1 MDAERRRSH
10 IAFIV
15 ALKVDAAHKAK
26 AAAAAAAA
34 AEAEAKPRREEY
46 ERWDRKAAVRKMN
59 KMTPRK
65 FRLRYRVSRATFDMI
80 LDAIEDDLE
89 PASRAKPGGCIGGPI
104 LAQLKLGA
112 TLRYL
117 AGSNNIDCSDSH
129 AMASFF
135 KHLYPVVEAISKHFD
150 HAMHFPQTAEELAD
164 AERVMSD
171 TWGHNMRGAIAALD
185 GLVVRVRKPWMSTA
199 PSAFSTGRATS
210 R

>member
-1 MDAERRRSH
+1 MYFANIRTRVRVDEELGTRAGFRLGPGPRFGSTWSQHAFGIKKAHEMNAERRRSH

-15 ALKVDAAHKAK
+15 ALRVDAAHKAK
-26 AAAAAAAA
+26 AAAAAATAAA

-59 KMTPRK
+59 EMTARK

-89 PASRAKPGGCIGGPI
+89 PASQAKPGGCIGGPI

-117 AGSNNIDCSDSH
+117 AGSNNIDCSESH
-129 AMASFF
+129 A
-135 KHLYPVVEAISKHFD
+135 VC
-150 HAMHFPQTAEELAD
+150 EL
-164 AERVMSD
+164 VQP
-171 TWGHNMRGAIAALD
+171 HC
-185 GLVVRVRKPWMSTA
+185 A
-199 PSAFSTGRATS
+199 PRDYTLPTLTRSQLPAGTR
-210 R
+210 

>member
-1 MDAERRRSH
+1 MVNLGTRAGFGLGPGPRFGPTWSQHAFGIKKAHEMDAERRRSH
-10 IAFIV
+10 LAFIV
-15 ALKVDAAHKAK
+15 ALKLDAAHKAR

-65 FRLRYRVSRATFDMI
+65 FRLRYRVSQATFDMI

-129 AMASFF
+129 AMCEASFF
-135 KHLYPVVEAISKHFD
+135 KHRWSRRY
-150 HAMHFPQTAEELAD
+150 
-164 AERVMSD
+164 R
-171 TWGHNMRGAIAALD
+171 
-185 GLVVRVRKPWMSTA
+185 STSIT
-199 PSAFSTGRATS
+199 PCTS
-210 R
+210 RRRQRNSLMQSGSCLIHGDTT